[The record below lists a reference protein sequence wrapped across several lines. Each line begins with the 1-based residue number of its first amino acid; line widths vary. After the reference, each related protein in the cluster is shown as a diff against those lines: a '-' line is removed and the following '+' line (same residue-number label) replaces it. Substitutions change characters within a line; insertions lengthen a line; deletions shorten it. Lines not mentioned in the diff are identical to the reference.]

1 MSNIPTPAEAEFP
14 LLERQV
20 VGLRRRSAVRF
31 RCALGTL
38 GWLSLSDSRD
48 RCEVWVANLSKAG
61 IGLIAGQ
68 ALAPGTPVVIR
79 LRGPNPGTAV
89 ALSACVSHAAPEA
102 NDTWRISCTF
112 ADRLTDEAFDRLL
125 CLHE

>member
-1 MSNIPTPAEAEFP
+1 MADIPAPAEAEFP

-48 RCEVWVANLSKAG
+48 RREVWVANLSEAG
-61 IGLIAGQ
+61 IGLVTGQ
-68 ALAPGTPVVIR
+68 ALPPGTPLVIR
-79 LRGPNPGTAV
+79 LRGPNPETAV
-89 ALSACVSHAAPEA
+89 ALSARVSHAAPEA
-102 NDTWRISCTF
+102 DDTWRIGCTF
-112 ADRLTDEAFDRLL
+112 AARLTDEALDRLL
-125 CLHE
+125 GLHE

>member
-1 MSNIPTPAEAEFP
+1 
-14 LLERQV
+14 V

-38 GWLSLSDSRD
+38 GWLSLSDNRD
-48 RCEVWVANLSKAG
+48 RREVWVANLCKVG
-61 IGLIAGQ
+61 ISLITGQ

-89 ALSACVSHAAPEA
+89 AQSAFVSHAAPEA
-102 NDTWRISCTF
+102 DDTWRIDCTF
-112 ADRLTDEAFDRLL
+112 AARLTDEAFDGLL

>member
-1 MSNIPTPAEAEFP
+1 MSNIPAPAEAEFP

-38 GWLSLSDSRD
+38 GWLSLADSRD
-48 RCEVWVANLSKAG
+48 RREVWVANLSKVG
-61 IGLIAGQ
+61 IGLITGQ
-68 ALAPGTPVVIR
+68 ELALGTPVVIR
-79 LRGPNPGTAV
+79 LRGPNPGAAV
-89 ALSACVSHAAPEA
+89 AVSACVSHAAPET
-102 NDTWRISCTF
+102 NDMWRIDCTF
-112 ADRLTDEAFDRLL
+112 AARLTDEAFDRLS

>member
-1 MSNIPTPAEAEFP
+1 MSNIPAPAEAEFP

-31 RCALGTL
+31 RCALGTP

-48 RCEVWVANLSKAG
+48 RGEVWVANLSEVG
-61 IGLIAGQ
+61 IGLITGQ

-79 LRGPNPGTAV
+79 LRGPDPAAAV
-89 ALSACVSHAAPEA
+89 ALAAWVSHAAPEA
-102 NDTWRISCTF
+102 DDLWRIGCTF
-112 ADRLTDEAFDRLL
+112 AARLTDEAFDQLL